1 MDVPHLPLPELEA
14 ELEHLAQFVTDARKT
29 RIEHVL
35 AHRTRHIGVGLENI
49 YQPQNASAVLRTAD
63 CFGIQ
68 DVHSIENTN
77 KFYISTRVTHGA
89 DKWVDTYR
97 HRHEDGENTQ
107 RCINHLREKGYK
119 IVSTTL
125 NNFTHT
131 LGEVP
136 IDDKFVLFFG
146 TEATGISD
154 LLAEQSDYR
163 MIIPMQGFTQ
173 SFNVSVS
180 AAIALYRLTE
190 RMYSSDIKW
199 QLSREEQLRIK
210 HRWYKQITGL

>member
-1 MDVPHLPLPELEA
+1 MDASHLPLPELESQ
-14 ELEHLAQFVTDARKT
+14 LEYLAQFVTDARKA

-35 AHRTRHIGVGLENI
+35 AHRTRHIAIGLENI

-68 DVHSIENTN
+68 DIHSIENTN
-77 KFYISTRVTHGA
+77 NFYISTRVTHGA

-97 HRHEDGENTQ
+97 HREEDGQNTQ
-107 RCINHLREKGYK
+107 RCIDHLRGQGYK

-125 NNFTHT
+125 NNYTHT
-131 LGEVP
+131 LEEVP

-154 LLAEQSDYR
+154 LLSEQSDYR
-163 MIIPMQGFTQ
+163 MIIPMLGFTQ

-180 AAIALYRLTE
+180 AP
-190 RMYSSDIKW
+190 
-199 QLSREEQLRIK
+199 
-210 HRWYKQITGL
+210 